1 MHDGFLGVP
10 HSHGERREYTTTTTT
25 TIRPFHLTPEH
36 SGERRDKKNKKNRH
50 VIFNLNENTHSTEL
64 MFNSNMDVY
73 FREISLGKK
82 IIIMQKIAGGI

>member
-1 MHDGFLGVP
+1 M
-10 HSHGERREYTTTTTT
+10 
-25 TIRPFHLTPEH
+25 
-36 SGERRDKKNKKNRH
+36 K
-50 VIFNLNENTHSTEL
+50 NTHSTEL